1 MSKFFVLHNIYIFNN
16 ILNYGIM
23 LLLMNVNDLYICII
37 LYEEDDLWKMIL

>member
-1 MSKFFVLHNIYIFNN
+1 MSKFFVLHNIYILNN

-23 LLLMNVNDLYICII
+23 LLLMNVTDLYIHII